1 MDKFDIRTKNAGILF
16 QKRMRVLIVVSSFF
30 ALQIILLLLSKTHEN
45 LNYCIFLLLFFD
57 FGYGLNHLHKELFIR
72 QLKEALDSMECSFS
86 VGRCVVYPRPLYP
99 SAEGSFL
106 WESIRG
112 RVLYRYRYHSRSFD
126 IDFTVL
132 DCSNPALCAW
142 AASWFYINDDLN
154 SLYHE
159 NFCVGSIRYATLKFA
174 LLLGKY
180 GFEHDFISDIAWK
193 EWHDRIYANYRDFP
207 DAIELFS
214 DFAAGK

>member
-1 MDKFDIRTKNAGILF
+1 MDKFDIRKKNAMAF
-16 QKRMRVLIVVSSFF
+16 SQKRMIILTFVVFF
-30 ALQIILLLLSKTHEN
+30 FVLQIILLLLSKTHGN
-45 LNYCIFLLLFFD
+45 LVYCVSAFLLFD
-57 FGYGLNHLHKELFIR
+57 FAYGLNYLHKELFIQ

-99 SAEGSFL
+99 NAEGSFL

-132 DCSNPALCAW
+132 DRSDPALCAW

-159 NFCVGSIRYATLKFA
+159 DFCIGSIRYVTLKFA

-180 GFEHDFISDIAWK
+180 GFEHDFISDIAWE
-193 EWHDRIYANYRDFP
+193 EWYDHVFVSYRDFP
-207 DAIELFS
+207 DAAELFS
-214 DFAAGK
+214 DFAARK